1 MSIIEA
7 KLEQLGL
14 PLPVAPP
21 PVGAYVPVIRMG
33 NLVVTS
39 GQLPFV
45 GKQIAFEGKLGAN
58 LHEQDGWNAAR
69 ICTVNALAQIKAC
82 VGSLSMI
89 KQIVRVRATCIRPPI
104 FAVRRRSST
113 AHPSCS
119 SKSSATP
126 AGTRASPW
134 ESPKC
139 PSTRPY
145 NFACGSKSR
154 KCTRVSLKPE
164 RRSLRDDDSKKVSI
178 LKQRA
183 DHCGL

>member
-1 MSIIEA
+1 MSLIEA

-89 KQIVRVRATCIRPPI
+89 KQIVRVEGYVHSAPDFRGQAQVLNGASELLVEVFGDGGRHTRIALGVAEMPLNA
-104 FAVRRRSST
+104 AVQL
-113 AHPSCS
+113 CLWVEV
-119 SKSSATP
+119 
-126 AGTRASPW
+126 AS
-134 ESPKC
+134 
-139 PSTRPY
+139 
-145 NFACGSKSR
+145 
-154 KCTRVSLKPE
+154 V
-164 RRSLRDDDSKKVSI
+164 
-178 LKQRA
+178 
-183 DHCGL
+183 